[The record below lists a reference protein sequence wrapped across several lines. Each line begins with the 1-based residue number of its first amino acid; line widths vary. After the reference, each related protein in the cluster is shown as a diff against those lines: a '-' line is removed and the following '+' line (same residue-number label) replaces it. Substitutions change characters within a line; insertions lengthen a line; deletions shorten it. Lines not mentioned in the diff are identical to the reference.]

1 MPWVVQLIG
10 DMELVAMVV
19 EVGSWRLINC
29 GELLGLGGVRVCWWG
44 PVWARLIVELEVVG
58 WGPVVGCWWRVRAL
72 IVQICRQR
80 AVGPLDGWSCRWL
93 RICGSAQVRGWWVPR
108 LMTMMEAEAEGGLL
122 MECWWLLVL
131 EDGWP
136 W

>member
-1 MPWVVQLIG
+1 M
-10 DMELVAMVV
+10 
-19 EVGSWRLINC
+19 
-29 GELLGLGGVRVCWWG
+29 
-44 PVWARLIVELEVVG
+44 WARLILELRVVG
-58 WGPVVGCWWRVRAL
+58 WGPVDGCWWRVGAL

-80 AVGPLDGWSCRWL
+80 AGGPLDGRNCRWL
-93 RICGSAQVRGWWVPR
+93 IICGSAQVRGWWVPR